1 MNSVELTSR
10 CIEYVKQE
18 LGNNMLELALDRTM
32 ICKKICNGKIDNY
45 VLVCSML
52 YDVISSENIKLLYD
66 LNKFLEKI
74 FKKYE
79 IVNQILVVLNTVSYS
94 VEMNNK
100 KRYYE
105 KMLKDEFLHVR
116 NIVSDANK
124 CVRFGEIGYKYYVNY
139 MDLEGE
145 MLENDLIY
153 MFYSECRHKI
163 FKLFLDNFLRTDLGR
178 RLCKNMF
185 LETIDFLINYF
196 ERKNNVEKI
205 KELVEYRI
213 EINKV
218 IL

>member
-1 MNSVELTSR
+1 MNSVDLTNR
-10 CIEYVKQE
+10 CIEYVKYK
-18 LGNNMLELALDRTM
+18 LGDNMLELALDRTI

-52 YDVISSENIKLLYD
+52 YDIISCENIKLLCD

-105 KMLKDEFLHVR
+105 KMLKDEFLYVR
-116 NIVSDANK
+116 NVVSDANK
-124 CVRFGEIGYKYYVNY
+124 CIRFGEIGYKHYKSY

-145 MLENDLIY
+145 MSNRELMY

-163 FKLFLDNFLRTDLGR
+163 FKLFLDNFLRTDFGR

-185 LETIDFLINYF
+185 LETI
-196 ERKNNVEKI
+196 
-205 KELVEYRI
+205 ELVEYRI

>member
-10 CIEYVKQE
+10 CIEYVKRE
-18 LGNNMLELALDRTM
+18 LGDNILELALDRTM

-116 NIVSDANK
+116 NVVSDANK
-124 CVRFGEIGYKYYVNY
+124 CVRFGKIGYKHYVNY
-139 MDLEGE
+139 MDFEGE
-145 MLENDLIY
+145 MCENDLIY

-185 LETIDFLINYF
+185 YETIDFLINYF
-196 ERKNNVEKI
+196 EKKNNVEKI

>member
-1 MNSVELTSR
+1 MNSVELTSK
-10 CIEYVKQE
+10 CIEYVKDE
-18 LGNNMLELALDRTM
+18 LGDNMLELALDRTM

>member
-1 MNSVELTSR
+1 M
-10 CIEYVKQE
+10 
-18 LGNNMLELALDRTM
+18 
-32 ICKKICNGKIDNY
+32 
-45 VLVCSML
+45 
-52 YDVISSENIKLLYD
+52 
-66 LNKFLEKI
+66 
-74 FKKYE
+74 
-79 IVNQILVVLNTVSYS
+79 VLNTVSYS

-105 KMLKDEFLHVR
+105 KMLENEFLHVR
-116 NIVSDANK
+116 NVVSDANK
-124 CVRFGEIGYKYYVNY
+124 CIRFGEIGYKHYVNY

-145 MLENDLIY
+145 MSNRELMY